1 MSTFNDFINFGKK
14 GNYCDIINMVIIL
27 TKRKK
32 KIKKTFKLFFSFIFM
47 VGLLICSYFIYNKY
61 FKEKEI
67 TSEVNKLMLEN
78 DISTEKYSKTLEY
91 VLLNNLYDEAY
102 LDEYSDIEYNDNE
115 NFASILTTFLPLSYS
130 GKEIN
135 YIFKLSNKNIEKLSK
150 SEYIDITNYY
160 NITNFN
166 VDNIDRYNQYY
177 EPNNYSYQDVVTYV
191 NINLDLKAYSVTK
204 EVEDPNNLLVLVNKY
219 NFLPNNYKP
228 EDLTYVPGAYGNN
241 VPMREVI
248 KEPFIELQKAAEEEI
263 GIILKPTTAFR
274 DQSFQNTL
282 YNNYVAKDGVEA
294 ADTYSARPGFSEH
307 QTGLAIDLKNT
318 LISSSTRLNDS
329 DFEWLSN
336 NAHRFGFI
344 IRYPKEKVDITGYQF
359 ENWHIR
365 YVGLNIAKTIYENNL
380 TLEEYIDLYI
390 TEY

>member
-1 MSTFNDFINFGKK
+1 
-14 GNYCDIINMVIIL
+14 MVIVL

-115 NFASILTTFLPLSYS
+115 NFASILTTFLPLGYS

-160 NITNFN
+160 NISNFN

-177 EPNNYSYQDVVTYV
+177 ESNNYSYQDVVTYV

-228 EDLTYVPGAYGNN
+228 EDLTYVLGAYGNN

-344 IRYPKEKVDITGYQF
+344 IRYPKEKVDTTGYQF

>member
-1 MSTFNDFINFGKK
+1 
-14 GNYCDIINMVIIL
+14 
-27 TKRKK
+27 
-32 KIKKTFKLFFSFIFM
+32 
-47 VGLLICSYFIYNKY
+47 
-61 FKEKEI
+61 
-67 TSEVNKLMLEN
+67 
-78 DISTEKYSKTLEY
+78 
-91 VLLNNLYDEAY
+91 
-102 LDEYSDIEYNDNE
+102 
-115 NFASILTTFLPLSYS
+115 
-130 GKEIN
+130 
-135 YIFKLSNKNIEKLSK
+135 
-150 SEYIDITNYY
+150 
-160 NITNFN
+160 
-166 VDNIDRYNQYY
+166 
-177 EPNNYSYQDVVTYV
+177 
-191 NINLDLKAYSVTK
+191 
-204 EVEDPNNLLVLVNKY
+204 
-219 NFLPNNYKP
+219 
-228 EDLTYVPGAYGNN
+228 
-241 VPMREVI
+241 MREVI

-344 IRYPKEKVDITGYQF
+344 IRYPKEKVDTTGYQF

>member
-115 NFASILTTFLPLSYS
+115 NFASILTTFLPLGYS

>member
-32 KIKKTFKLFFSFIFM
+32 KIKKTFKLFFSFIFI
-47 VGLLICSYFIYNKY
+47 VGLLSCSYFIYNKY

-91 VLLNNLYDEAY
+91 VLINNLYDEAY
-102 LDEYSDIEYNDNE
+102 LNEYSDIEYNDNK
-115 NFASILTTFLPLSYS
+115 NFANILTTFLPLGYS

-160 NITNFN
+160 NISNFN

-177 EPNNYSYQDVVTYV
+177 ESNNYSYQDVVTYV

-248 KEPFIELQKAAEEEI
+248 KEPFLELQKAAEEEI